1 MALMLAEC
9 PQPAIF
15 NAMRGHLVHYLKG
28 FPGAAGL
35 RDRAVRV
42 ASSRDVLELADEAE
56 ALIWGLR

>member
-1 MALMLAEC
+1 
-9 PQPAIF
+9 
-15 NAMRGHLVHYLKG
+15 MRGHLVHYLKG